1 MLYEDNVDRHKASAL
16 TGFVS
21 AERKFAPGTHTTG
34 NAEAQM
40 PACSIMPQGGEC
52 GTVSPGRVTEQ
63 MKTILVV
70 APHPELADAMRAGL
84 NPEQYRT
91 IHRANPEEAEPML
104 AHGLADVCV
113 LDMELTGVQ
122 GIWVVEK
129 LQRRA
134 PRCPILVYTG
144 ARAVDWEEEAYLKG
158 VRHVLTKPFRAR
170 LLETVLEGLLSRSQA
185 TAPTPAPRQFDTT
198 FFGSQSGLATTNVTH
213 SMSATPANNLQ
224 NLGVLRDFSAILTHS
239 LNAEALLRQFLLMIR
254 ELTGVNR
261 AAIFLRSPSPALL
274 GGNPAEDSTHLGAA
288 CAIGLASHLLQNV
301 RLSFNSGIAGQVS
314 RLGRILRRSSAEAAD
329 LETQRE
335 FELLGAQVAI
345 PLLDRERV
353 LGVAVFDTR
362 VTGEPLVNAELEMI
376 FHLLEQVGLA
386 VKNIWL
392 HDQVASNHSML
403 SDVMRELSSACV
415 VVSRDL
421 TVLHANRMARKYF
434 GQTGGRAG
442 ELDFSDIPP
451 ALGSKVFQ
459 VLKTGS
465 ALAPFRYTPENEP
478 GTVYQVTIS
487 PVHHSDS
494 AVPASALLIV
504 EDRTQ
509 TEQLQRLEVE
519 AKNLRLVRSMA
530 ERLAAEI
537 GNAMVPIAVHQ
548 QLIAE
553 RFKDPEFRAALD
565 KALAEGVKRVD
576 RLVHQ
581 MRYLAGNVASSGE
594 AISVGTLVEE
604 AFQEAK
610 KYLTGKSGKLNN
622 ECREQP
628 VVVSG
633 DRSALKHAL
642 SEVILNALQSN
653 PASPQVAVR
662 CVDAG
667 MGSAVNIEVSDNGP
681 GFTPEAQKEASTP
694 FFTTRIPGV
703 GLGLAVTRKIV
714 ETHHGKLEIPPP
726 QPGQP
731 GIVRV
736 SLPSEMVAAQ
746 H

>member
-1 MLYEDNVDRHKASAL
+1 
-16 TGFVS
+16 
-21 AERKFAPGTHTTG
+21 
-34 NAEAQM
+34 
-40 PACSIMPQGGEC
+40 
-52 GTVSPGRVTEQ
+52 

-70 APHPELADAMRAGL
+70 APHPELADAMRGGL
-84 NPEQYRT
+84 NPEQYRVV
-91 IHRANPEEAEPML
+91 HRVSPEEAEPML
-104 AHGLADVCV
+104 VHGLAHVCV
-113 LDMELTGVQ
+113 LDLELTGVQ

-134 PRCPILVYTG
+134 PNCPLIVYTG
-144 ARAVDWEEEAYLKG
+144 TRSVDWEEEAYLKG

-170 LLETVLEGLLSRSQA
+170 LLNTVLDGLLSHTKSSISPQ
-185 TAPTPAPRQFDTT
+185 PARPLDTT
-198 FFGSQSGLATTNVTH
+198 FFGNSPAGPT
-213 SMSATPANNLQ
+213 MPANVMTPSTSQFQSLS
-224 NLGVLRDFSAILTHS
+224 VLRDFSAILTHS
-239 LNAEALLRQFLLMIR
+239 LNAEALLKEFLLMIR

-261 AAIFLRSPSPALL
+261 AAIFLRPPSAAFLS
-274 GGNPAEDSTHLGAA
+274 GAEANDSQQLGAA
-288 CAIGLASHLLQNV
+288 CAIGLAPHLLENV
-301 RLSFNSGIAGQVS
+301 RLSFDAGIGGQVA
-314 RLGRILRRSSAEAAD
+314 RLGRILRRNSPEAVD

-335 FELLGAQVAI
+335 FELLGSQVAI
-345 PLLDRERV
+345 PLLDRERL
-353 LGVAVFDTR
+353 LGVAMFDAR

-403 SDVMRELSSACV
+403 ADVMRELSSACI

-434 GQTGGRAG
+434 GQTGSRAG
-442 ELDFSDIPP
+442 ELDFSDLPA

-478 GTVYQVTIS
+478 GSIYLVTIS
-487 PVHHSDS
+487 PVHHADS
-494 AVPASALLIV
+494 TIPASALLIV

-519 AKNLRLVRSMA
+519 TKNLRLVRSMA

-548 QLIAE
+548 QLISE
-553 RFKDPEFRAALD
+553 RFKDPDFRAALD

-581 MRYLAGNVASSGE
+581 MRYLAGNVTSAGE
-594 AISVGTLVEE
+594 PISIGALVDE
-604 AFQEAK
+604 AYQEAK
-610 KYLTGKSGKLNN
+610 KYLTGKAGKLVN
-622 ECREQP
+622 ECRDQA
-628 VVVSG
+628 VVVAG

-642 SEVILNALQSN
+642 SEIILNALQSN
-653 PASPQVAVR
+653 PSSPQVVVR
-662 CVDAG
+662 CVDGATG
-667 MGSAVNIEVSDNGP
+667 GTSMSIEVQDNGT
-681 GFTPEAQKEASTP
+681 GFTPEAQREASTP

-714 ETHHGKLEIPPP
+714 ENHQGKLEIPPP

-731 GIVRV
+731 GVVRV
-736 SLPSEMVAAQ
+736 LLPLDKK
-746 H
+746 